1 MRTESMTAG
10 RASHPV
16 VKFNDQPPAKLV
28 SEREQ
33 RRKLTGQGGNMLS
46 WIYLAVAVLLG
57 VQNASPTSRDETR
70 IRSMVDQALNRLNQ
84 GDTTAFDE
92 FWDEDAD
99 YVGVTGTLTKG
110 RTQIQAL
117 FRQAAGRSGHQT
129 ATIEQ
134 VRFITPEIATV
145 DGTWTVTGARD
156 PNGQELAPIKG
167 RGFEVV
173 QKKNGRWRFLVTRE
187 MVIFGA
193 R

>member
-1 MRTESMTAG
+1 
-10 RASHPV
+10 
-16 VKFNDQPPAKLV
+16 
-28 SEREQ
+28 
-33 RRKLTGQGGNMLS
+33 MLS

-110 RTQIQAL
+110 RIQIQAL

-173 QKKNGRWRFLVTRE
+173 QKKNGRWRFVVTRE
-187 MVIFGA
+187 MVIFGE